1 MRQKSHS
8 DSGLGQH
15 HFSTL
20 DTDMEQK
27 IQLKLQTLIDAQQ
40 VLKELLE
47 DQKRLTSFLYDYDL
61 ERYIDEDKNRRMLRD
76 RAIEAMV
83 MLKYIFPQYI
93 IEETK

>member
-1 MRQKSHS
+1 
-8 DSGLGQH
+8 
-15 HFSTL
+15 
-20 DTDMEQK
+20 MEQK

-61 ERYIDEDKNRRMLRD
+61 EKYMNEDKNRRMLRD

-83 MLKYIFPQYI
+83 MLKYSLLHHT
-93 IEETK
+93 IEVTQ